1 MPTAAAGRAQ
11 RQRCLPRH
19 LHKSPSALQPSILFP
34 ASLSVSLSL
43 FFLPW
48 KLTEGKAR
56 KLDLYFEGEKPIR
69 NFWETKVRPKMTD
82 DFYE

>member
-1 MPTAAAGRAQ
+1 MPIKDICEELTAYGFSYKFGGS
-11 RQRCLPRH
+11 CP
-19 LHKSPSALQPSILFP
+19 I
-34 ASLSVSLSL
+34 V
-43 FFLPW
+43 LPW